1 MTSIDGAQFQISA
14 VKIRKNLEKNDLE
27 NFIQNL
33 KNLFIQIPY
42 DLHET
47 SEKFYQ
53 AMFFVIIQ
61 MTSLEIIVE
70 EHTRFGRSDV
80 VLKTDSHV
88 YIFEFKIN
96 TDAKKALEQIE
107 DKKYYEKYLDSGKK
121 VSLIGIA
128 FNTEQRNIS
137 DWILRDAPLT
147 LRSSG

>member
-1 MTSIDGAQFQISA
+1 MLKKIFKSMTSIGDAQFEICA
-14 VKIRKNLEKNDLE
+14 VKIR
-27 NFIQNL
+27 

-53 AMFFVIIQ
+53 ALFFVVIQ

-70 EHTRFGRSDV
+70 EHTRFGRSHV
-80 VLKTDSHV
+80 ILKTNSCV

-96 TDAKKALEQIE
+96 TDAQKALEQIE

-121 VSLIGIA
+121 ITLIDIA
-128 FNTEQRNIS
+128 FDTQERNVT
-137 DWILRDAPLT
+137 DWKVNQI
-147 LRSSG
+147 